1 MTLPI
6 ELPPLS
12 GCQEVSVDGGPCGAG
27 ERIRTP
33 DRLITNQMLCQLSYA
48 GSNEL
53 RPHHST
59 RVPRLEAGRRCRAG
73 WLGGRDSNP
82 DKQIQ
87 SLPCYRYTTSQ
98 QGRRTLYVDY
108 TPYPS
113 GSFSAGARSMRI
125 AFVGAGAVGGYFGA
139 RMAHA
144 GLDAWFVLRP
154 ASARELRD
162 RGLRVQSPL
171 GDVEIDRPNVWGPS
185 SSLARADVAF
195 FACKAEHVR
204 SAAETARPAV
214 GDSTVL
220 IPLQNGVDAPSV
232 LSDAFGPERVCGG
245 LSRIFAEREAPGR
258 IVHMGMRPSI
268 TIGEAQGGESERVSR
283 VVSYLSDVGGMKID
297 ATPDIWTEMWKK
309 LLMVCSIGV
318 VGAASGAPLGILLT
332 VPETRRLLEAA
343 GSEIGTVARATG
355 ASIDDDYASQQIA
368 RYGGLPPDTT
378 ASMHRDLER
387 GDPSE
392 LREQLGSI
400 RRYGSQKGLH
410 TPVLD
415 ALYGALLP
423 GELRARGEIEFS
435 NVEPR
440 SGA

>member
-1 MTLPI
+1 
-6 ELPPLS
+6 
-12 GCQEVSVDGGPCGAG
+12 
-27 ERIRTP
+27 
-33 DRLITNQMLCQLSYA
+33 
-48 GSNEL
+48 
-53 RPHHST
+53 
-59 RVPRLEAGRRCRAG
+59 
-73 WLGGRDSNP
+73 
-82 DKQIQ
+82 
-87 SLPCYRYTTSQ
+87 
-98 QGRRTLYVDY
+98 
-108 TPYPS
+108 
-113 GSFSAGARSMRI
+113 MRI

-139 RMAHA
+139 RMAQA

-171 GDVEIDRPNVWGPS
+171 GDVEIDRPNVWGPG

-204 SAAETARPAV
+204 SAAETARSAV

-318 VGAASGAPLGILLT
+318 VGAASRAPLGILLT

-343 GSEIGTVARATG
+343 GSEIATVARANG
-355 ASIDDDYASQQIA
+355 ASIDVDYAPLQIA

-400 RRYGSQKGLH
+400 RRYGSQKSLH

>member
-1 MTLPI
+1 
-6 ELPPLS
+6 
-12 GCQEVSVDGGPCGAG
+12 
-27 ERIRTP
+27 
-33 DRLITNQMLCQLSYA
+33 
-48 GSNEL
+48 
-53 RPHHST
+53 
-59 RVPRLEAGRRCRAG
+59 
-73 WLGGRDSNP
+73 
-82 DKQIQ
+82 
-87 SLPCYRYTTSQ
+87 
-98 QGRRTLYVDY
+98 
-108 TPYPS
+108 
-113 GSFSAGARSMRI
+113 MRI

-139 RMAHA
+139 RMSQA
-144 GLDAWFVLRP
+144 GLDVWFVLRP
-154 ASARELRD
+154 ASAREFRE

-171 GDVEIDRPNVWGPS
+171 GDVEIDRPNVWGLDGP
-185 SSLARADVAF
+185 LGRADVAF

-214 GDSTVL
+214 GDSTLL

-232 LSDAFGPERVCGG
+232 LSDAYGPERVCGG

-268 TIGEAQGGESERVSR
+268 AFGEARGGESERVDR
-283 VVSYLSDVGGMKID
+283 VVSFLSGVEGMKID

-318 VGAASGAPLGILLT
+318 VGAASRAPLGILLT

-343 GSEIGTVARATG
+343 GSEIATVARANG
-355 ASIDDDYASQQIA
+355 ASIDDDYAPQQIA

-400 RRYGSQKGLH
+400 RRYGSQQGVR
-410 TPVLD
+410 TPILD

-423 GELRARGEIEFS
+423 GELRARGEIQFS

>member
-1 MTLPI
+1 
-6 ELPPLS
+6 
-12 GCQEVSVDGGPCGAG
+12 
-27 ERIRTP
+27 
-33 DRLITNQMLCQLSYA
+33 
-48 GSNEL
+48 
-53 RPHHST
+53 
-59 RVPRLEAGRRCRAG
+59 
-73 WLGGRDSNP
+73 
-82 DKQIQ
+82 
-87 SLPCYRYTTSQ
+87 
-98 QGRRTLYVDY
+98 
-108 TPYPS
+108 
-113 GSFSAGARSMRI
+113 MRI

-139 RMAHA
+139 RMAQA
-144 GLDAWFVLRP
+144 GLDVWFILRP
-154 ASARELRD
+154 DSARELQD

-171 GDVEIDRPNVWGPS
+171 GDVEIDRPNVWTLDNPPVT
-185 SSLARADVAF
+185 ADVAF

-214 GDSTVL
+214 GDGTVL
-220 IPLQNGVDAPSV
+220 VPLQNGVDAPSA

-245 LSRIFAEREAPGR
+245 LSRIFAERSAPGR

-268 TIGEAQGGESERVSR
+268 AFGEAQGGESARVDQ
-283 VVSYLSDVGGMKID
+283 VVSFLSDVGGMKID
-297 ATPDIWTEMWKK
+297 ASSDIWTDMWKK

-318 VGAASGAPLGILLT
+318 VGAASRAPLRVLLT
-332 VPETRRLLEAA
+332 VPETRSLLEAA
-343 GSEIGTVARATG
+343 GSEIATVARANG
-355 ASIDDDYASQQIA
+355 ASVDVDYAPQQIA

-400 RRYGSQKGLH
+400 LRYGRQKGLR

-440 SGA
+440 SGT